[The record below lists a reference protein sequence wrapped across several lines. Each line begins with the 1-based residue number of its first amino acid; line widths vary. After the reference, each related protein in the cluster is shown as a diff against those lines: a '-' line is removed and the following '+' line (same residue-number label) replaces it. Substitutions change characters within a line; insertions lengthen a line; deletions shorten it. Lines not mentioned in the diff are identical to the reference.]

1 MLLQENDVTLG
12 GNVGLEKD
20 AAITTLKKMRNF
32 GEIIQEKEKITM
44 SKDLRIKHFYLVI
57 EEARVRIETEEGL
70 PELNSKT
77 R

>member
-12 GNVGLEKD
+12 GNVGSEKD

-32 GEIIQEKEKITM
+32 GKIIQEEKIKM

-57 EEARVRIETEEGL
+57 EEERVRIETEEGL